1 MLTVAIKNLL
11 HDKTRFAIALV
22 GVTFAVVLISAQAGI
37 FLALMDSSATIIQ
50 NTDADIW
57 VTSKNSRNFDFS
69 QPFPENKIHR
79 VLSTPGVASA
89 EKFFLG
95 WWVIRLPDGGSE
107 QVEIIGYNPDTGMGG
122 PWRMREGRI
131 DQVKGGMH
139 AIMDESSMR
148 RLGPFRVGDYRELV
162 NRRVKIVGISEGA
175 RSFTTAPFVFV
186 SYKTAQ
192 QIVSYF
198 PPESTVFILAR
209 VTPGAD
215 PRAVASEIRRNV
227 DYVDVYTKD
236 EYARKTKL
244 YWMVETGIGFGFL
257 LTMLMG
263 FLVGIVIVGQTIY
276 SSTIAHLKEFGTLKA
291 IGASNR
297 HIYQIILHQALTNA
311 VVGFIVG
318 AVVTLLAKGVLEGM
332 GMTMLL
338 PPRILTAIFGV
349 TLLMCLLAAF
359 ISIWRTMQ
367 LEPAEVF
374 R

>member
-1 MLTVAIKNLL
+1 MLAVAIRNLL
-11 HDKTRFAIALV
+11 HDRTRFVIALV

-37 FLALMDSSATIIQ
+37 FLALMRSSATIIEH
-50 NTDADIW
+50 TDADIW

-69 QPFPENKIHR
+69 QPFPENKIYR
-79 VLSTPGVASA
+79 ILSTPGVASA
-89 EKFFLG
+89 EKYFLG
-95 WWVIRLPDGGSE
+95 WWVIKLPDGGSE
-107 QVEIIGYNPDTGMGG
+107 QVEIIGYNPDSGIGG
-122 PWRMREGRI
+122 PWRMREGSTA
-131 DQVKGGMH
+131 DVKGGMY
-139 AIMDESSMR
+139 AIMDASAMR

-162 NRRVKIVGISEGA
+162 NRRVKIVGISQGA
-175 RSFTTAPFVFV
+175 KSFTTAPFVFV

-192 QIVSYF
+192 QIVDYF
-198 PPESTVFILAR
+198 PRESTVFILAR
-209 VTPGAD
+209 VVPGAD
-215 PRAVASEIRRNV
+215 PRAVAARIRRNV
-227 DYVDVYTKD
+227 DYVDVYTKGD
-236 EYARKTKL
+236 YALKTKM
-244 YWMVETGIGFGFL
+244 YWMFETGIGFGFL

-311 VVGFIVG
+311 VIGFLLG
-318 AVVTLLAKGVLEGM
+318 TLLTLLAKGLIERM
-332 GMTMLL
+332 GMAMLL
-338 PPRILTAIFGV
+338 PPRILAAIFGV
-349 TLLMCLLAAF
+349 TLVMCLLAAF